1 MEHMLKKLLILAS
14 FMLAL
19 LALIPM
25 AQAHAARS
33 NPDLLIYIPPRYDI
47 RCPEARVLLQKEGY
61 HISKTIRCGGN
72 YHKFRAERRGFHY
85 IVQVMTNCG
94 KRMIDARSGSK
105 SYRLKMASY

>member
-33 NPDLLIYIPPRYDI
+33 NPDLLIYSATLRY
-47 RCPEARVLLQKEGY
+47 PLPGSARTASKRRLP
-61 HISKTIRCGGN
+61 HIENNSV
-72 YHKFRAERRGFHY
+72 RR
-85 IVQVMTNCG
+85 
-94 KRMIDARSGSK
+94 
-105 SYRLKMASY
+105 